1 MSPCQPAISTIIS
14 VITITET
21 SPFNIVHT
29 AVQMDKLINFLKKS
43 FIKLR
48 IENQLEQVRSKLHQD
63 YIKLAI
69 LVTPITCHEQ

>member
-48 IENQLEQVRSKLHQD
+48 TSE
-63 YIKLAI
+63 IKASSRLYK
-69 LVTPITCHEQ
+69 TSNSSNTDNMP

>member
-29 AVQMDKLINFLKKS
+29 AVQMDKLINFKK
-43 FIKLR
+43 K
-48 IENQLEQVRSKLHQD
+48 
-63 YIKLAI
+63 A
-69 LVTPITCHEQ
+69 LVN